1 MAEKNILSK
10 PFLKNFSS
18 NERDIFYVE
27 TKGRQEANNFLPR
40 EGKNSADLDV
50 YRKISQTEYQELSN
64 KGEQDLKIITNTGE
78 DIFLAKNA
86 AIVDGKVTPT
96 KLAPERVLREPNQLL
111 SSSLQASQQSVSDN
125 KLNNNSNISPNKAPQ
140 NTPPSSTPINS
151 RTSQPDIN
159 FGLSSILIYPI
170 NMSPQQDRMEFTIG
184 QYTNRGINDVNSP
197 NILALGEP
205 SITQVKEKPS
215 VFLPVT
221 KISDT
226 NTVNWQEDGLNE
238 IQKGFANLSLEA
250 MKPGGN
256 GVINQGEKLLEML
269 TDTPFGNL
277 ARLWAAGQAVGVGN
291 LLTKAT
297 GAILN
302 PNLELLFNGPVLRQF
317 GFGFDLLS
325 KNENEAKTV
334 KEIIK
339 FFKQNMAVRDNIG
352 INEGITGSN
361 SKNLFL
367 NSPYLFGIRYLAGLD
382 SAKTHRS
389 IGRIKWCALQACNVD
404 YTPMGSYM
412 TFNDGDNTMFMY
424 RINLQFK
431 EVIPIYYSDYTQ
443 DDHPIG
449 Y

>member
-10 PFLKNFSS
+10 PFLKNFAS

-27 TKGRQEANNFLPR
+27 TKGRQEANNFLPK
-40 EGKNSADLDV
+40 EGKTSADLDV
-50 YRKISQTEYQELSN
+50 YRKISQAEYQELRD

-96 KLAPERVLREPNQLL
+96 KLAPERVLRDPNQIL
-111 SSSLQASQQSVSDN
+111 SPSLQASQQSVSDN
-125 KLNNNSNISPNKAPQ
+125 KLNNNSNIAPNKAPQ
-140 NTPPSSTPINS
+140 NTPPPSTPINV
-151 RTSQPDIN
+151 RTSQLDIN
-159 FGLSSILIYPI
+159 FGSSSILIYPN

-184 QYTNRGINDVNSP
+184 QYINRGINDVNSP

-205 SITQVKEKPS
+205 SITKVQDKPS

-221 KISDT
+221 KINDT

-250 MKPGGN
+250 MRPGGT
-256 GVINQGEKLLEML
+256 GIINQGEELLGML
-269 TDTPFGNL
+269 KDTPFGNL
-277 ARLWAAGQAVGVGN
+277 ARLWAAGQAIGVGN

-302 PNLELLFNGPVLRQF
+302 PNMELLFNGPVLRQF

-325 KNENEAKTV
+325 KNKNEAEQV
-334 KEIIK
+334 KKIIK
-339 FFKQNMAVRDNIG
+339 FFKENMAVRDNIA

-367 NSPYLFGIRYLAGLD
+367 NSPYLFGIRYLAGSD

-389 IGRIKWCALQACNVD
+389 IGKIKWCALQACNVD

-412 TFNDGDNTMFMY
+412 TFNDQDNTMFMY

-431 EVIPIYYSDYTQ
+431 EVTPIYSSDYTE
-443 DDHPIG
+443 DHPIG